1 MSRHR
6 TRGTG
11 IAFGQ
16 SLRCGIVFVAG
27 VILIGLVFSVPS
39 ASALLREAAGTVGS
53 TVRSVQATANT
64 PPSLPSL
71 PRATPPVPR
80 ATPPAT
86 PAAPQAPGQL
96 PTGATPMPSPSSAGS
111 GGNVPSVNGIA
122 GATRN
127 SVGSVT
133 GTRGETATQAAPSA
147 GSDGD
152 RASVPPSDPTGIS
165 KTTPR
170 AIGTASSAPPS
181 VSDAEVAALQRWF
194 TRLWPAIALGGSEA
208 GRDLVARLIEE
219 DLFRPVVVVMTRLLS
234 LVPPTIQAAAIQA
247 AADSPPV
254 RDPSLARH
262 PVTANEEPQL
272 ALPDVPAVPVDE
284 EQTLYLIAFV
294 ALLASLV
301 FMLRGEFRSTFRAG
315 VRRWHRLRSR

>member
-1 MSRHR
+1 MSHRR

-16 SLRCGIVFVAG
+16 SLWRGIATVAG
-27 VILIGLVFSVPS
+27 VVLIGLVSSVPS

-96 PTGATPMPSPSSAGS
+96 PTGTTPMPSPSSAGS
-111 GGNVPSVNGIA
+111 GGDLPAADGIA

-147 GSDGD
+147 SDGD
-152 RASVPPSDPTGIS
+152 RASVLPSGPTGIS

-194 TRLWPAIALGGSEA
+194 ARVWPAIGLGGEA
-208 GRDLVARLIEE
+208 GRDLVVRLIEG

-234 LVPPTIQAAAIQA
+234 LVPPTIQAAAVQA

-254 RDPSLARH
+254 RGPSLARH
-262 PVTANEEPQL
+262 PVTGNEVPQL
-272 ALPDVPAVPVDE
+272 ALPDVPAVPLDE